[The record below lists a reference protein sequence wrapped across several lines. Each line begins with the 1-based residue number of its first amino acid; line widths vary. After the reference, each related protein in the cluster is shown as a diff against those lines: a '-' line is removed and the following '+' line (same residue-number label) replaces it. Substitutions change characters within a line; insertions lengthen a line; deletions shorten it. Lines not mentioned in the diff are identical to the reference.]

1 VTNKKRKVTESAE
14 KSMQQHAQYQQ
25 ESLELQRTIMQQQKQ
40 HQKELMQQQKEY
52 QQEIMR
58 SQQQT
63 TLQSALKGESI
74 RQLKLDVE
82 HKMMSKKDLSKELG
96 ILKQRFIKHC
106 KCNEENDKQDP

>member
-1 VTNKKRKVTESAE
+1 
-14 KSMQQHAQYQQ
+14 MQQHAQYQQ

-63 TLQSALKGESI
+63 TLQLALKGESI

-82 HKMMSKKDLSKELG
+82 HKMRVKKIFPRNLA
-96 ILKQRFIKHC
+96 F
-106 KCNEENDKQDP
+106 